1 MLALISTSSFLRCHS
16 SFAFTA
22 VTAAVFSLMLS
33 SFVPTSSSFYFIFI
47 IIFFL
52 SIFCCSYKHY
62 CRRNLSLWHFSSF
75 SSFIINFLDVC
86 EWFFS
91 SRCHISLSF
100 GGVFALPS
108 WLRWCAYSLIAI
120 AISIYDF
127 SWCFSLFGF
136 GRMRR
141 FPSSNQNR
149 NSTYTIFPTMMVLLL
164 CCCCTIV

>member
-91 SRCHISLSF
+91 SRCHISLSLIWWCIRIAKLVKMMRLF
-100 GGVFALPS
+100 SHCNCNSHLRFFVMFLS
-108 WLRWCAYSLIAI
+108 LWLW
-120 AISIYDF
+120 
-127 SWCFSLFGF
+127 
-136 GRMRR
+136 
-141 FPSSNQNR
+141 
-149 NSTYTIFPTMMVLLL
+149 
-164 CCCCTIV
+164 